1 VGLDWTHNMN
11 QNQEETARV
20 EGCHEDAVSQTSTA
34 LWLSFLVLLA
44 IATAAATY
52 LLINLPPRQ
61 AAPAIPSDAKR
72 SIFWYWFI
80 ASFVVVYVFLLL
92 FVLEEE
98 EE

>member
-1 VGLDWTHNMN
+1 MN
-11 QNQEETARV
+11 QNQEGTARV
-20 EGCHEDAVSQTSTA
+20 QGCHEIAVSQTSA
-34 LWLSFLVLLA
+34 VLWLLFLVLLA
-44 IATAAATY
+44 IATAAVTY

-61 AAPAIPSDAKR
+61 AAPAIPSDTGR

-98 EE
+98 EG

>member
-1 VGLDWTHNMN
+1 
-11 QNQEETARV
+11 
-20 EGCHEDAVSQTSTA
+20 
-34 LWLSFLVLLA
+34 LA

-61 AAPAIPSDAKR
+61 AAPAIPSDARR

-80 ASFVVVYVFLLL
+80 DSFVAVYAYLLL

-98 EE
+98 ED

>member
-1 VGLDWTHNMN
+1 MRRNVVLGVIPLV
-11 QNQEETARV
+11 AL
-20 EGCHEDAVSQTSTA
+20 AV
-34 LWLSFLVLLA
+34 L
-44 IATAAATY
+44 AAAMTFSF
-52 LLINLPPRQ
+52 IVLPSRQ
-61 AAPAIPSDAKR
+61 AAPAIPSDIKR